1 MAPRTRR
8 GDAAAEDAR
17 LQVAR
22 LAREL
27 REARLESGLSLE
39 AAARVA
45 GMSPAQLGRLER
57 GEIEE
62 PTVAQLARAWSPYG
76 FRLSAREFR
85 VGSPVRDRAQLALLD
100 RFEACLAEP
109 LRLRRE
115 VPIPTQG
122 DPRTWDGMIEGAG
135 DPFFMEGESRIRD
148 VQAVER
154 KLRLRLRDDPRASVI
169 ILVATRSAHNR
180 RVLAL
185 HRETLRDLLP
195 LDGAAVIRALRTGM
209 RPSASGI
216 VLL

>member
-1 MAPRTRR
+1 MPARTRR
-8 GDAAAEDAR
+8 GDAAAQDAQLQTAR
-17 LQVAR
+17 L
-22 LAREL
+22 LREL

-45 GMSPAQLGRLER
+45 GVSPAQLGRLER
-57 GEIEE
+57 GEILE
-62 PTVAQLARAWSPYG
+62 PTVVQLARAWAPYG
-76 FRLSAREFR
+76 FRISAREFR
-85 VGSPVRDRAQLALLD
+85 VGSPVRDRAQLALLE
-100 RFEACLAEP
+100 RFETCLGEP

-135 DPFFMEGESRIRD
+135 EPFFVEGESRIRD

-154 KLRLRLRDDPRASVI
+154 KLRLRLRDDPRASLVL
-169 ILVATRSAHNR
+169 LVATRSAHNR

-185 HRETLRDLLP
+185 HREALRDLLP
-195 LDGAAVIRALRTGM
+195 LDGAAILRALRSGM